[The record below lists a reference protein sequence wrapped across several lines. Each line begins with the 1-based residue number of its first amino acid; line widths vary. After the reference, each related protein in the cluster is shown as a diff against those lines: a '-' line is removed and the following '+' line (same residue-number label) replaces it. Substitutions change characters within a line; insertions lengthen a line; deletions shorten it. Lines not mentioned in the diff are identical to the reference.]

1 MNYSHPLL
9 RYPRYL
15 ARKSGILGFLER
27 TSIYSAGN
35 DESKFAKVM
44 LSDIHP
50 GDIVWDVGASIGW
63 YTTPFSDAV
72 GDSGMV
78 VAFEPYPTVF
88 ESLTKSISSRKNVQ
102 LENAALG
109 DFDGE
114 ADLYVSRAEGGDYDL
129 FQLAVGQ
136 NNPRFKSKV
145 QVAVMKGDTY
155 RAAKPHLA
163 PNKIKIDV
171 EGFEYEVLRG
181 LAETLKS
188 TPHLSLFIEMHFTCM
203 RERGLPDAPAKIVS
217 LLKDN
222 RFQTKWIGPCY
233 MVASK

>member
-1 MNYSHPLL
+1 
-9 RYPRYL
+9 L

-35 DESKFAKVM
+35 DESKFAKVV

-78 VAFEPYPTVF
+78 VAFEPYPTAF

-114 ADLYVSRAEGGDYDL
+114 ADLYVSRAEGGDYNL
-129 FQLAVGQ
+129 FQLGVGQ
-136 NNPRFKSKV
+136 NNLRSKSKV

-181 LAETLKS
+181 FAETLKS

-222 RFQTKWIGPCY
+222 RFQTKWVGPCY